1 MRYPKLLILYLLI
14 NGAPVWGAQTD
25 LSSIL
30 EFNSAYA
37 PERGDWQKNELIW
50 RPTLVTRFDTGSKLT
65 LNLEVR
71 NDIEDQID
79 PGSPDQPFRA
89 GMTRKSFPSDESEL
103 ELRELFLDHYLGDAF
118 LRVGKQQ
125 IVWGQADGLRVLDV
139 INPLSY
145 REFILPDIEYR
156 RIPLWSAMLE
166 VPFQS
171 GTAQFVWVPDATVT
185 ESTLP
190 GATYSLI
197 PDPFDGTGRLVVNRP
212 ESFTDGDYGFRFSS
226 FQNGWDLTANY
237 LYHTVDDP
245 LIRVDPSL
253 LLLEADYNRSHLF
266 GFTASKPFG
275 DFTLRSE
282 VGFETQKRISD
293 PSSSVVFESE
303 EVSYVIGVDYS
314 GLSDTLLS
322 AQLFQSHR
330 PDVHGEL
337 DSTIEQMTLLM
348 RRDFLNNTVNVE
360 ALAIFDNQNKDS
372 LLQISSEYT
381 LATNVVLH
389 GGVDYFFGD
398 NQGQFGRFRDESRVE
413 LGVKFSF

>member
-197 PDPFDGTGRLVVNRP
+197 PDPFDGAGRLAVNRP
-212 ESFTDGDYGFRFSS
+212 ESFKDGDYGFRFSS

-245 LIRVDPSL
+245 LIRVDPSRL
-253 LLLEADYNRSHLF
+253 TLEANYNRSHLL

-282 VGFETQKRISD
+282 VGFETEKRFSS
-293 PSSSVVFESE
+293 PSSNRVFESE
-303 EVSYVIGVDYS
+303 EISYVVGVDYS

-330 PDVHGEL
+330 LEVDGEF
-337 DSTIEQMTLLM
+337 DSTIEQMTLLV

-360 ALAIFDNQNKDS
+360 ALAIYDNQHKDS
-372 LLQISSEYT
+372 LVQLSSKYT
-381 LATNVVLH
+381 WATNVVLH

-398 NQGQFGRFRDESRVE
+398 AQGQFGRFRDESRLE
-413 LGVKFSF
+413 LGVTLSY